1 MRIAERARNIRMER
15 RWNPRTFCSRTV
27 GMSVAVMLGG
37 CMSVGDRPSVPVK
50 PAPAAPA
57 PAAIAEFSPPVVATP
72 AVPPTPAPRPR
83 RVVRET
89 KPISEQATLRD
100 KLVLIDP
107 DKLIGMDPRG
117 VQKLLGAPAQ
127 VKNDDLSREWV
138 YASPGCSFRVFF
150 YPNLNSASFRVLKY
164 GSSGDGG
171 ELLDVSDVCVRRI
184 LTAKSNAE
192 N

>member
-1 MRIAERARNIRMER
+1 MPMRIAERARNAWMDR
-15 RWNPRTFCSRTV
+15 RWKCCGFYSRAANIGV
-27 GMSVAVMLGG
+27 IAVTLGG
-37 CMSVGDRPSVPVK
+37 CMTLGDTAPPPLNPG
-50 PAPAAPA
+50 PATVAELPPPMAVQPA
-57 PAAIAEFSPPVVATP
+57 

-83 RVVRET
+83 RAPREA
-89 KPISEQATLRD
+89 KAVPELRALRD

-107 DKLIGMDPRG
+107 DKLIGMDTQG
-117 VQKLLGAPAQ
+117 VQKLLGAPARI
-127 VKNDDLSREWV
+127 KNDELSREWV
-138 YASPGCSFRVFF
+138 YAAPGCSFRVFF

-164 GSSGDGG
+164 GGSGDNG

>member
-1 MRIAERARNIRMER
+1 MPMRIAERTQNAGMGG
-15 RWNPRTFCSRTV
+15 RWNHFGTYSR
-27 GMSVAVMLGG
+27 AVNIGFLAVTLSG
-37 CMSVGDRPSVPVK
+37 CMTLGDSTPPPYV
-50 PAPAAPA
+50 PAPATVAQL
-57 PAAIAEFSPPVVATP
+57 PPVVVVPP
-72 AVPPTPAPRPR
+72 AVPPRTPAPRPR
-83 RVVRET
+83 RAVREA
-89 KPISEQATLRD
+89 KAVPELHALRD

-107 DKLIGMDPRG
+107 DKLIGMDTRG
-117 VQKLLGAPAQ
+117 VQKLLGAPVR

-164 GSSGDGG
+164 GSSGDNG

>member
-1 MRIAERARNIRMER
+1 MGG
-15 RWNPRTFCSRTV
+15 RWNRFGTYSRAVNIGFVAITLSGCMTLGDSAPPPYAPEPATV
-27 GMSVAVMLGG
+27 AELPPAVAVQ
-37 CMSVGDRPSVPVK
+37 
-50 PAPAAPA
+50 
-57 PAAIAEFSPPVVATP
+57 P
-72 AVPPTPAPRPR
+72 AVPPRAPAPRPR
-83 RVVRET
+83 RAVREA
-89 KPISEQATLRD
+89 KATPELRALRD

-107 DKLIGMDPRG
+107 DKLIGMDTRG
-117 VQKLLGAPAQ
+117 VQKLLGAPVR

-164 GSSGDGG
+164 GSSGDNG

>member
-1 MRIAERARNIRMER
+1 MRIAEPKWTAWKGRHRNRLAFCGRAANIG
-15 RWNPRTFCSRTV
+15 F
-27 GMSVAVMLGG
+27 VAITLGG
-37 CMSVGDRPSVPVK
+37 CMTLGDTAPP
-50 PAPAAPA
+50 PLQPAAA
-57 PAAIAEFSPPVVATP
+57 PTKIVELPPVVAVP
-72 AVPPTPAPRPR
+72 APPSPAPRPK
-83 RVVRET
+83 RVAREVR
-89 KPISEQATLRD
+89 ATPELRALRD

-107 DKLIGMDPRG
+107 DKLIGMDTRG
-117 VQKLLGAPAQ
+117 VQKLLGAPVR

-138 YASPGCSFRVFF
+138 YASPGCSFRLFF

-164 GSSGDGG
+164 GGSGDNG